1 MIIKWCFSHPWMTFF
16 IVLAMIEGI
25 TDIVHYISSAI
36 DNKSEE
42 NIEREVQRRLLI
54 NKERKD
60 E

>member
-1 MIIKWCFSHPWMTFF
+1 
-16 IVLAMIEGI
+16 MIEGI